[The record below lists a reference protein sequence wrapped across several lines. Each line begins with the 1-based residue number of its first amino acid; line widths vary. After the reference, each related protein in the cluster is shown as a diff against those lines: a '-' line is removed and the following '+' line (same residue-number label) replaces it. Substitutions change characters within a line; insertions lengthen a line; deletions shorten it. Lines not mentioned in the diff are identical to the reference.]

1 MKVNKKRLAEIFGVD
16 VRTITTWQGQGLIPL
31 SGGGKGVEAV
41 FDTAAAIEWFAER
54 EASIENEKLRKEVED
69 LRSATESDL
78 QPGTIDYERY
88 RLTKAQADAQELK
101 NARDSAEVIDTG
113 FCLFAL
119 IRLTQ
124 DISSTLDGIPLSMQR
139 QFPDMTP
146 SMLDFL
152 KKSIAKAANRCAS
165 TAEGLPEMLD
175 EYIRQSGS

>member
-1 MKVNKKRLAEIFGVD
+1 MKVNKKELAKIFSVNL
-16 VRTITTWQGQGLIPL
+16 RTIERWQDQGLPVL
-31 SGGGKGVEAV
+31 SGGSKGIEV
-41 FDTAAAIEWFAER
+41 FFDSAKAIEWYAER
-54 EASIENEKLRKEVED
+54 DAAIENEKLRKEVDD
-69 LRSATESDL
+69 LRVAAESDL
-78 QPGTIDYERY
+78 VPGTIDYERY

-119 IRLTQ
+119 TRLTQ

-139 QFPDMTP
+139 QFPEMTP